1 MANKSLGIEF
11 KATDNVS
18 GTVQQIERELD
29 SLGDK
34 EKDLQKISE
43 RFEKITN
50 STMPVK
56 KQLRELQM
64 IMANMNLK
72 GLTDTDVFT
81 EIATKAGEMKD
92 AIADASDA
100 VNRYASDTMSLQ
112 AAAQAFQGI
121 AAAGS
126 IATGAIALL
135 GDENK
140 DLVKILTKVQAAQSI
155 LNGVMAIANIL
166 NKDSALM
173 LKIKQIRQAAN
184 VATTV
189 KDTVATTANT
199 AATTANTV
207 AVTANTTAQNAHNV
221 ALAVCKALFGD
232 FTGLAIVAAAGLM
245 AYGVAAATS
254 ADEQEEL
261 NSELERGKNVQNA
274 YYDEYNSNLSKTMG
288 SYSRLQTSWNQLKS
302 ESEKNQWIKDNK
314 DAFNDLGFE
323 INNTADAERFF
334 VQNESKVIASFTAR
348 AEAAALAAQQV
359 ELFNQALKDIP
370 QVGDIKSAKWFGE
383 NNLGTKG
390 RQDKNQGF
398 LRFEYKYEFTEAD
411 RQKLIDDRLKAA
423 RETGEKLSKLQLD
436 AEKKASKL
444 AAEAG
449 VKEYKKKK
457 ENLLK
462 KGGKTTSKVEIKTD
476 PNSLTAAEN
485 QLKKLEEVRSKM
497 SVDSPDLSK
506 VNADIEKLKKDIEQK
521 KIKLGIEAEIK
532 IESGSEEDIDN
543 KIKEL
548 EKKKIKLQIN
558 SDEWLKLDD
567 QIKALKDKLELA
579 TKGVEVKAPNIKDAL
594 NGQISETI
602 NGYKQA
608 IQVLENSL
616 QGKKLNIVNT
626 EDISAKIQ
634 EVQAELN
641 SLDPNTD
648 NFEQSKQQLQ
658 SWIDKLEELK
668 DKASKGV
675 EVRAMD
681 LDGGKTFDEYTSKI
695 KEYKQSLKGLES
707 TFEKNIQSP
716 AEKSREK
723 LQSLADS
730 VGQIGSAFSTSAQAF
745 KLMGD
750 ESTAAALQVVSS
762 MSDMVAQVIP
772 QIMALIGVKE
782 GEAMASG
789 TASAAALPFPANIAA
804 IATIVATVI
813 STFATIASVVGSFA
827 DGGIIQGASHHGD
840 HMLARVN
847 AGEMI
852 INQKDQ
858 KRLWD
863 FIHEGKT
870 ESSGGVV
877 IPEVKLKGSDLYL
890 SFKNYTKI
898 NKKKI

>member
-92 AIADASDA
+92 AIADANDA
-100 VNRYASDTMSLQ
+100 VNRYASDTMNLE

-199 AATTANTV
+199 AATTANTA
-207 AVTANTTAQNAHNV
+207 AVTANTVAQNASNV
-221 ALAVCKALFGD
+221 AIAIGKALFGD

-274 YYDEYNSNLSKTMG
+274 YYDEYNSNLSKTMS

-334 VQNESKVIASFTAR
+334 VQNEAKVIASFTAR

-398 LRFEYKYEFTEAD
+398 MRFEYKYEFTEAD

-436 AEKKASKL
+436 AEKRASNL

-457 ENLLK
+457 DNLLK

-476 PNSLTAAEN
+476 PNSLHAAEN
-485 QLKKLEEVRSKM
+485 ELKDLEEVRSKM
-497 SVDSPDLSK
+497 NVDSPDLSK
-506 VNADIEKLKKDIEQK
+506 VNADIEKLKKEIEQK

-532 IESGSEEDIDN
+532 IESGSEEDIDK

-548 EKKKIKLQIN
+548 EKKQINLEIN
-558 SDEWLKLDD
+558 SDGWLELDD
-567 QIKALKDKLELA
+567 QIKALKSKLELE
-579 TKGVEVKAPNIKDAL
+579 TKGIEVKAPNIKDAL
-594 NGQISETI
+594 NGQINETI

-634 EVQAELN
+634 EVQTELN

-668 DKASKGV
+668 DKAAKGV

-695 KEYKQSLKGLES
+695 KEYKQSLEGLES
-707 TFEKNIQSP
+707 TFEKNIQTP

-750 ESTAAALQVVSS
+750 ESTAAALQVVGS

-877 IPEVKLKGSDLYL
+877 IPEVKLKGSDIYL